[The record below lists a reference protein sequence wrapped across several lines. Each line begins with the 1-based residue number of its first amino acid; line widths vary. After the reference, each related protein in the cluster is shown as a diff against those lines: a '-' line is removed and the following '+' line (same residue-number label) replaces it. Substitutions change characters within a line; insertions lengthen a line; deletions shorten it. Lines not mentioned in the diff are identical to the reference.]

1 MNSLSII
8 VSIILFP
15 GLITTIICDKL
26 IVHHNKWEA
35 FKYSIYS
42 FLFGVLSYSIL
53 QIFKIIYNELIILIV
68 PLPKFLS
75 NRLDIWNII
84 QNEKFPLNLMEIAI
98 ATCIA
103 PILAILV
110 TNIVNKKILHKWTQD
125 TGLSS
130 KYGDENLFSYYL
142 NQEDIEF
149 ICIRDKLSEMIYVGI
164 LSAFSEN
171 DMIQEITL
179 LNVKVYEYNTSVKL
193 YDLDSIYLSRPQ
205 GSLSIEIYPKS
216 EKENKNDEETNK

>member
-42 FLFGVLSYSIL
+42 FLFGVLSYS
-53 QIFKIIYNELIILIV
+53 IILIV

-110 TNIVNKKILHKWTQD
+110 TNIVNKKILHKWAQD

-179 LNVKVYEYNTSVKL
+179 LNVKVYE
-193 YDLDSIYLSRPQ
+193 
-205 GSLSIEIYPKS
+205 
-216 EKENKNDEETNK
+216 